1 MASASS
7 QSNPWAMRIGI
18 FGLICIFISA
28 IMLFSQTDAIDN
40 AFNPRNMSE
49 IKVTGENSEI
59 GELDVGCHIAVGLD
73 DEEYGKMTLKK
84 MIGSSPS
91 SDSIDTTSCA
101 TDWQPM
107 DSSGQEYYFVEEW
120 DVTEKG
126 EYVLSMECSSDIDC
140 DKEIYNRK
148 VLFPKLFL
156 KHRNRVFRS
165 KVYGFKLLSYQL
177 REKLGQEDG
186 RDFLK
191 YLVEK
196 QGYKL
201 IYLTRDNL
209 VRQTLSKHYAR
220 FRMSWHET
228 QSLKSRPKMR
238 VDIPAFMAE
247 LRAGKEL
254 EQYEE
259 KCLEGLHYFKVSYEK
274 DLMKA
279 SDRIKLVDRLY
290 HYLGVRLFKPQSRL
304 KRISADHIG
313 DYVENWE
320 ALKQCL
326 VYTEFAEDLKK
337 C

>member
-1 MASASS
+1 MASLIPLLN
-7 QSNPWAMRIGI
+7 QSLGGYLREAMAAYRAKAYPKTTHTERFVL
-18 FGLICIFISA
+18 FG
-28 IMLFSQTDAIDN
+28 
-40 AFNPRNMSE
+40 RGR
-49 IKVTGENSEI
+49 TGS
-59 GELDVGCHIAVGLD
+59 
-73 DEEYGKMTLKK
+73 TLL
-84 MIGSSPS
+84 
-91 SDSIDTTSCA
+91 SDLLNQST
-101 TDWQPM
+101 
-107 DSSGQEYYFVEEW
+107 
-120 DVTEKG
+120 
-126 EYVLSMECSSDIDC
+126 DIDC

-238 VDIPAFMAE
+238 VDIPAFMTE

-259 KCLEGLHYFKVSYEK
+259 KCLEGLNYFKVSYEK

-279 SDRIKLVDRLY
+279 SDRFKLVDRLY
-290 HYLGVRLFKPQSRL
+290 HYLGVRLFKPENRL
-304 KRISADHIG
+304 KRISADRIG
-313 DYVENWE
+313 DFVENWE

-326 VYTEFAEDLKK
+326 AYTEFEDDLKN